1 MIASGVATPKHA
13 STNITTVMAI
23 PAISPASN
31 PAERALDLL
40 MRSDYLL

>member
-1 MIASGVATPKHA
+1 VATPKHA

-31 PAERALDLL
+31 PAENAFDRLIVATD
-40 MRSDYLL
+40 